1 MKIQYEVI
9 TNKIIEEKR
18 QEMIRL
24 ALDYG
29 YTSHLVVQVSQELD
43 SLLNAVLFKYNCTLF
58 AHSL

>member
-1 MKIQYEVI
+1 MMIQCEEL

-24 ALDYG
+24 ALDHG

-43 SLLNAVLFKYNCTLF
+43 SLLNAVLLK
-58 AHSL
+58 